1 MLASKL
7 TILPSLETATN
18 VTSLAQ
24 QYPWYPTAQLWLTE
38 QGDAAATGK
47 LAAFVQQPLR
57 LHVLLSA
64 ATLVENV
71 TTEVPV
77 TVPAEPAAMEL
88 IEETTAKEPVQSPV
102 VEEVIATT
110 AASDEVIPEATVAQ
124 PEPAASSD
132 DEDLLFQ
139 PYHTVDY
146 FAALGIKMDASQL
159 GTTRFDVQLK
169 SFTQWLKT
177 MKRINYQTGQI
188 SNDPLVEAQASA
200 SLQAKEVLTEAMAE
214 VLAQQGMTKQAIA
227 VYEKLSLLHPEKS
240 VFFAARIEKLKAEK

>member
-1 MLASKL
+1 MLASKQ

-18 VTSLAQ
+18 VASLAQ
-24 QYPWYPTAQLWLTE
+24 QYPWYPTAQLWLSE
-38 QGDAAATGK
+38 QGDAAAAGK
-47 LAAFVQQPLR
+47 LAAYVQQPLR
-57 LHVLLSA
+57 MHVLLSA
-64 ATLVENV
+64 ETSAENV

-77 TVPAEPAAMEL
+77 TVPAEPATEL
-88 IEETTAKEPVQSPV
+88 IEETTPQEPVQSPV
-102 VEEVIATT
+102 VEEELAT
-110 AASDEVIPEATVAQ
+110 AAASEEANAAASVAQ
-124 PEPAASSD
+124 PEPAAATD

-188 SNDPLVEAQASA
+188 NNDPMVEAQASA
-200 SLQAKEVLTEAMAE
+200 SLQAKEIVTEAMAE